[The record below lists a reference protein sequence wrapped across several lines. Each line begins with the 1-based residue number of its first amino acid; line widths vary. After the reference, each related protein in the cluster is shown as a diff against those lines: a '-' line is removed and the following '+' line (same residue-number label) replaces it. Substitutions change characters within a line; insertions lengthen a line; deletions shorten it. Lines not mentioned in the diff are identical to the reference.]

1 MSRSASGKSTRMSST
16 VTNPFSRPSSTSFS
30 MAGFSSSA
38 CSASSRSTGSSTAD
52 FLGERRAA
60 LGALA
65 PFVVVLVLSSF
76 RFVILHPRI
85 QRSVYRSNAAPA
97 LVFRGAQSL
106 WRPPLGRLRGSRG
119 HLRSLG
125 RERVRRRPQQTEQV
139 FQAEA
144 AGHQHPAVSR
154 YLAVIDG
161 ASRIDR
167 TDVHRMA

>member
-1 MSRSASGKSTRMSST
+1 MSRSAPGDSARMSST

-38 CSASSRSTGSSTAD
+38 GSVSSRSTGSSTAA

-65 PFVVVLVLSSF
+65 PLVVVLVLSSF

-106 WRPPLGRLRGSRG
+106 WRPPLGRLQGSRG
-119 HLRSLG
+119 YRRGLG
-125 RERVRRRPQQTEQV
+125 RQRIRRRLQQTEQV

-144 AGHQHPAVSR
+144 ADHQHPAVSR
-154 YLAVIDG
+154 HLNVIDG

-167 TDVHRMA
+167 TNVH